1 MGLILDLVFGRKL
14 EVIMFVVSDLAVLC
28 GSVKALGNGR
38 FFGDGFRGPVEFGG
52 SGEVQRYGHA
62 LRCSQEKYEVVA
74 PYSAV

>member
-1 MGLILDLVFGRKL
+1 MVDSSEVVSVDLVL
-14 EVIMFVVSDLAVLC
+14 
-28 GSVKALGNGR
+28 
-38 FFGDGFRGPVEFGG
+38 VEFGG